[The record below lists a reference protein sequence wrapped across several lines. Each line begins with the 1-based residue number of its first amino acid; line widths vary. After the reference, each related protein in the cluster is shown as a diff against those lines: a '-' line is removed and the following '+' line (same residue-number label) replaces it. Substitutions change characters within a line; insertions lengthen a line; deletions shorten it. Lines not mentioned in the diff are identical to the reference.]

1 MAAPG
6 LRERPAEGRFPTFD
20 DPPSHATPGAQAVI
34 SYSNVLLA
42 TDFSEPAAHAAA
54 HAADLARRHG
64 ARLHVGHVVED
75 FTYWEGYHLE
85 HFPSEEVYAE
95 LRENA
100 RLAIEDLFDHDMRE
114 GVTIQPHVVQGKPF
128 VEIIRLAREVEADVV
143 VIASHGQ
150 SGIAETLFG
159 STAERVVRK
168 APCAVLVVRY
178 PEHRFELP

>member
-1 MAAPG
+1 V
-6 LRERPAEGRFPTFD
+6 
-20 DPPSHATPGAQAVI
+20 TPYA
-34 SYSNVLLA
+34 NVLLA
-42 TDFSEPAAHAAA
+42 TDFSEPAAHAVS

-75 FTYWEGYHLE
+75 FSYWEGYQLE
-85 HFPSEEVYAE
+85 HFPSEEVYEE

-100 RLAIEDLFDHDMRE
+100 RLAIEDLFDQDVRE
-114 GVTIQPHVVQGKPF
+114 GLTIEAHVVHGKPF
-128 VEIIRLAREVEADVV
+128 VEIIRLAREVEAEVV
-143 VIASHGQ
+143 VIGSHGQ

-168 APCAVLVVRY
+168 APCAVLVVRH